1 MAKPGTK
8 STFAQPIA
16 HRGLHDASKG
26 VIENSLPAFAAA
38 IVSGFAIEC
47 DVQLTSDG
55 KAVVFHD
62 DMLNRLTGKN
72 GDIHALSAA
81 EITSI
86 PLLGS
91 NPPATPQLLS
101 EMLRAVAGRAQL
113 VIEIKQQP
121 SVMMTRQLAT
131 AVLDE
136 LKSYQGT
143 YVLESFDPRALMAL
157 RKQGCRAS
165 LGIITKRYD
174 ANDNPRE
181 HALSRFALRHLLH
194 WPFIRF
200 DFISVASN
208 ALDLPMVRLFRWLG
222 MAVTS
227 WTIRS
232 KSDALHADKHADQI
246 VFEGFDPR

>member
-8 STFAQPIA
+8 SAFAQPIT
-16 HRGLHDASKG
+16 HRGLHDVSKG

-38 IVSGFAIEC
+38 VDSGFAIEC

-62 DMLNRLTGKN
+62 DVLNRLTGQS
-72 GDIHALSAA
+72 GDIRAFSAS

-91 NPPATPQLLS
+91 KPPATPPLLS
-101 EMLRAVAGRAQL
+101 DMLRAVAGRAQL

-121 SVMMTRQLAT
+121 SVMMTRQLAS
-131 AVLDE
+131 AVLDD
-136 LKSYQGT
+136 LKSYQGP

-157 RKQGCRAS
+157 RQQGCHAS

-174 ANDNPRE
+174 ANETPRE
-181 HALSRFALRHLLH
+181 HTLSRFALRHLLH
-194 WPFIRF
+194 WPLTRF
-200 DFISVASN
+200 EFMSVASN

-232 KSDALHADKHADQI
+232 KSDALHIDEHADQI